1 MVSIVS
7 QSCSSQQYMEEQI
20 GRLNKLASLTTR
32 GKQNWGSLTS
42 KTWKQCWQTKSINS
56 LT

>member
-1 MVSIVS
+1 MISIVS